1 MAKHKYATSPPN
13 LTGMPP
19 GVPYIIGNEAAER
32 FSYYGMK
39 SVLTVFMA
47 HYILNQSGVLAPMSS
62 NEAYMYT
69 HYFVFGVYFLPI
81 LGAVIADG
89 WLGKYWTILSLSIV
103 YCLGN
108 LTLACM
114 ATSWG
119 IAIGQ
124 RTMLAMGLFLICL
137 GAGGIKPCV
146 SANVG
151 DQFGDSNKHLLS
163 KMFGWF
169 YFSINAGSFISS
181 LLCPWLLSNPKYG
194 PGWAF
199 GIPGIAMLIAT
210 LFFWGGRKKM
220 VHVPP
225 AGLGY
230 LRETFSKE
238 GLITLARIAMVYVFI
253 LVFWALWGMSNGAEW
268 TLQAEKMDLH
278 VSWLPW
284 INISFS
290 PFHISAGW
298 GLDLLAAQVQTAN
311 PILILIF
318 IPLVNYVIYPL
329 INSVFPLT
337 PLRKIGIG
345 LFITALSFVVIVWIQ
360 GWIDARLRPH
370 INWQFLAYI
379 ILTLGEAMV
388 SITGLEFSYTQAPNT
403 MKSSVM
409 ALWLLTVASGELFV
423 GLVNKWILGAG
434 PAHKLSDYQY
444 FTFFTWLMFATAV
457 VFVVVACFYKGRTYL
472 QTQQPTLDEIAT
484 EPILHGGTP
493 S

>member
-1 MAKHKYATSPPN
+1 MHRSKHEYLTSPPN

-81 LGAVIADG
+81 LGAIIADG
-89 WLGKYWTILSLSIV
+89 LLGKYWTILSLSLV

-114 ATSWG
+114 AASWG
-119 IAIGQ
+119 VAIGQ
-124 RTMLAMGLFLICL
+124 RTMLAIGLFLICL

-151 DQFGDSNKHLLS
+151 DQFGESNKHLLS

-181 LLCPWLLSNPKYG
+181 ILCPWLLANPKYG

-199 GIPGIAMLIAT
+199 GIPGIAMVIAT

-225 AGLGY
+225 AGITSFFG
-230 LRETFSKE
+230 RETFSKE
-238 GLITLARIAMVYVFI
+238 GLLTLGRIAMVYVFI

-268 TLQAEKMDLH
+268 TLQAEKMNLHWMGMDL
-278 VSWLPW
+278 
-284 INISFS
+284 I
-290 PFHISAGW
+290 
-298 GLDLLAAQVQTAN
+298 AAQVQTAN

-318 IPLVNYVIYPL
+318 IPLVNYVIYPA
-329 INSVFPLT
+329 INKVFALT

-345 LFITALSFVVIVWIQ
+345 LFITALSFVVIVMIQ
-360 GWIDARLRPH
+360 GWIDAGQKPS
-370 INWQFLAYI
+370 INWQLLAYV

-423 GLVNKWILGAG
+423 GLVNKWILGG
-434 PAHKLSDYQY
+434 GEAHKVSDYQY
-444 FTFFTWLMFATAV
+444 FTFFTWLMFGAAV
-457 VFVVVACFYKGRTYL
+457 VFTIVACFYKGRTYL
-472 QTQQPTLDEIAT
+472 QSQLTLDEVAT

>member
-1 MAKHKYATSPPN
+1 MAKHKYLTSPPN

-81 LGAVIADG
+81 LGAIIADG
-89 WLGKYWTILSLSIV
+89 LLGKYWTILSLSIV

-119 IAIGQ
+119 VAIGQ
-124 RTMLAMGLFLICL
+124 RTMLAIGLFLICL

-151 DQFGDSNKHLLS
+151 DQFGESNKHLLS

-181 LLCPWLLSNPKYG
+181 ILCPWLLANPKYG

-199 GIPGIAMLIAT
+199 GIPGIAMVIAT

-225 AGLGY
+225 AGITSFFG
-230 LRETFSKE
+230 RETFSRE
-238 GLITLARIAMVYVFI
+238 GLLTLGRIAMVYVFI

-268 TLQAEKMDLH
+268 TLQAEKMNLHWMGMDL
-278 VSWLPW
+278 
-284 INISFS
+284 I
-290 PFHISAGW
+290 
-298 GLDLLAAQVQTAN
+298 AAQVQTAN

-318 IPLVNYVIYPL
+318 IPLVNYVIYPA
-329 INSVFPLT
+329 INKVFALT

-345 LFITALSFVVIVWIQ
+345 LFITALSFVVIVMIQ
-360 GWIDARLRPH
+360 GWIDAGQKPS
-370 INWQFLAYI
+370 INWQLLAYV

-423 GLVNKWILGAG
+423 GLVNKWILGG
-434 PAHKLSDYQY
+434 GEAHKVSDYQY
-444 FTFFTWLMFATAV
+444 FTFFTWLMFGAAIIFTI
-457 VFVVVACFYKGRTYL
+457 VACFYKGRTYL
-472 QTQQPTLDEIAT
+472 QSQLTLDEVAT

>member
-1 MAKHKYATSPPN
+1 MASHKYMRSPPN

-47 HYILNQSGVLAPMSS
+47 HYILNQSGLLAPMQE

-81 LGAVIADG
+81 LGAILADG

-124 RTMLAMGLFLICL
+124 RTMLAIGLFLICM

-181 LLCPWLLSNPKYG
+181 LLCPWLLSNPKWG

-199 GIPGIAMLIAT
+199 
-210 LFFWGGRKKM
+210 
-220 VHVPP
+220 
-225 AGLGY
+225 
-230 LRETFSKE
+230 
-238 GLITLARIAMVYVFI
+238 
-253 LVFWALWGMSNGAEW
+253 
-268 TLQAEKMDLH
+268 
-278 VSWLPW
+278 
-284 INISFS
+284 
-290 PFHISAGW
+290 
-298 GLDLLAAQVQTAN
+298 
-311 PILILIF
+311 
-318 IPLVNYVIYPL
+318 
-329 INSVFPLT
+329 
-337 PLRKIGIG
+337 
-345 LFITALSFVVIVWIQ
+345 
-360 GWIDARLRPH
+360 
-370 INWQFLAYI
+370 
-379 ILTLGEAMV
+379 
-388 SITGLEFSYTQAPNT
+388 
-403 MKSSVM
+403 
-409 ALWLLTVASGELFV
+409 
-423 GLVNKWILGAG
+423 
-434 PAHKLSDYQY
+434 
-444 FTFFTWLMFATAV
+444 
-457 VFVVVACFYKGRTYL
+457 
-472 QTQQPTLDEIAT
+472 
-484 EPILHGGTP
+484 
-493 S
+493 